1 MAFSEFWLILVS
13 VGRPRGPSSE
23 HTSGQ
28 MSDSFHGGTSLRMM
42 CRRPELADHAG
53 DSQHPESKWGG
64 DRSQG

>member
-1 MAFSEFWLILVS
+1 M
-13 VGRPRGPSSE
+13 
-23 HTSGQ
+23 SGQ

-42 CRRPELADHAG
+42 RRRPELADHAG